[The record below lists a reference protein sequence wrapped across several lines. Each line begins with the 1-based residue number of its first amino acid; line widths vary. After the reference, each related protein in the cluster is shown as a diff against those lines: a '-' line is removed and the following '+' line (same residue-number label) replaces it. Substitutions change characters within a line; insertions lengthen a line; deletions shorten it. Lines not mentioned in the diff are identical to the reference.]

1 MGTNFLSLPSSGF
14 TGLRPKQQPAPSHGF
29 LPCINNISACDFNQQ
44 FLFLTEMSL
53 YTNTIIS
60 TLTAVPAT
68 VIFADFLCPFHGLIA
83 LRPKGSLKGIRLL
96 IIANHPE
103 YREAPGALLGV
114 LVVGFF
120 CLPSKLTGGVL

>member
-1 MGTNFLSLPSSGF
+1 LSTNFLPLPSGGF
-14 TGLRPKQQPAPSHGF
+14 IASQPQPCYTLSRFPTLVYGITACNFDQRFLSLTGLSSYA
-29 LPCINNISACDFNQQ
+29 
-44 FLFLTEMSL
+44 
-53 YTNTIIS
+53 NTITS

-68 VIFADFLCPFHGLIA
+68 VIFADFLCPFHGLVA